1 MLKKPNLLFGICV
14 ACFFLS
20 FSSLKS
26 QDLHYSQFYN
36 SALNYNPA
44 NAGIFNGDKRVILS
58 VRDQAGE
65 VPVPW
70 FTFSGSY
77 DFKIYPKRSEK
88 YFWGVGFNYNYDKQ
102 GDSQLSL
109 NNINAAVSYSRVLSE
124 RHIVTLGGLVGYA
137 SRGFDPSTLTWD
149 MQWTGSDVNRN
160 LPSLENFSAD
170 RVSFVESGLG
180 LNYRYQQSNRTKID
194 IGGGLYHVVEP
205 KTAFYD
211 SDDSKLPMRVDLS
224 AVANVEVIDQVD
236 VQLHV
241 LSQQQLVYNEL
252 LFGGLAKFYLNQHRG
267 KETEF
272 HVGASYRT
280 SKYLI
285 PTVALKYK
293 RIYVGASYDID
304 MSTFNDDHNGLG
316 GPEFHFQYILTN
328 VKPLKLFKTCPI
340 F

>member
-14 ACFFLS
+14 ACIFLS

-44 NAGIFNGDKRVILS
+44 NTGIFNGDKRVMLS
-58 VRDQAGE
+58 VRDQAGS

-77 DFKIYPKRSEK
+77 DFKMYPKRSEK
-88 YFWGVGFNYNYDKQ
+88 YFLGVGFNYNYDKQ
-102 GDSQLSL
+102 GDSQLNL
-109 NNINAAVSYSRVLSE
+109 NNINASISYSRVLNE
-124 RHIVTLGGLVGYA
+124 QHIVTVGALVGYA
-137 SRGFDPSTLTWD
+137 SRGFDQSTLTWD
-149 MQWTGSDVNRN
+149 MQWTGSDVNRS
-160 LPSLENFSAD
+160 LPSLENFNAD
-170 RVSFVESGLG
+170 RISFVETGLG
-180 LNYRYQQSNRTKID
+180 LNYRYQRSSRTKLD
-194 IGGGLYHVVEP
+194 IGGGLYHVAEP
-205 KTAFYD
+205 KTAFY
-211 SDDSKLPMRVDLS
+211 SNDDTKLPMRLDLN
-224 AVANVEVIDQVD
+224 AVANIKIIDEID
-236 VQLHV
+236 IQLHV
-241 LSQQQLVYNEL
+241 LNQQQNVYDET
-252 LFGGLAKFYLNQHRG
+252 LFGGLAKFYLNQKRG

-285 PTVALKYK
+285 PTIAIRYK
-293 RIYVGASYDID
+293 RMYVGASYDID

-316 GPEFHFQYILTN
+316 GPEFHFQYIMTN
-328 VKPLKLFKTCPI
+328 VKPLKLFKACPI